1 MGSTNNTDS
10 IRVHERVG
18 HDRPKEGGNM
28 SRAAEL
34 IDRATD
40 NPAFDG
46 LGGYYIFIRRV
57 AIPLLIGVCMSS
69 YYMSMTWFSHGTSYW
84 REWPPDSAWAR

>member
-1 MGSTNNTDS
+1 
-10 IRVHERVG
+10 
-18 HDRPKEGGNM
+18 M

-46 LGGYYIFIRRV
+46 LGGYYIFQMKSRHSG
-57 AIPLLIGVCMSS
+57 L
-69 YYMSMTWFSHGTSYW
+69 F
-84 REWPPDSAWAR
+84 

>member
-1 MGSTNNTDS
+1 
-10 IRVHERVG
+10 
-18 HDRPKEGGNM
+18 M

-57 AIPLLIGVCMSS
+57 AIPLLLRSAFVCLH
-69 YYMSMTWFSHGTSYW
+69 TTCQ
-84 REWPPDSAWAR
+84 